1 MVVPDAS
8 ISGAITVGVDI
19 GGTFTD
25 AVAVRPDGTIV
36 TGKSS
41 TTPSDLSVGFFASIE
56 AMLAE
61 LGLTQAELY
70 ARIGRLA
77 HGTTAGIN
85 ALVTRTGARTALVT
99 TVGHGDSLRIMRG
112 SGRTLGASVEEML
125 DFSRSYRP
133 DPLLEP
139 SDVFEIVERID
150 AMGDV
155 VVRLRDEE
163 IDRVVDQ
170 LVAGR
175 YEAVA
180 VSLLWGFANPA
191 HERAIGRA
199 LRERL
204 PSVFVSLSHE
214 VAPRAGEYGRTVAC
228 TMNAMIGPLMT
239 RYIDKVVTGA
249 RDRGFTGELLFGHVE
264 GGLVPAEEAR
274 RFPLGTVQSG
284 PVAGVVGSARYGSH
298 RGERDI
304 VVTDMG
310 GTTLDVS
317 VIANGEPSR
326 HDETIIERQLAFLRK
341 VEVESIGAGGG
352 SIAWIDDTTGL
363 LKVGP
368 QSSGAVP
375 GPACYGRGG
384 TAPTVTDADLVL
396 GILDASR
403 PLASG
408 LQLDLGAAE
417 RAVLALG
424 QRLGLGLYECAAGI
438 VEIVDTKMEDLVRR
452 ATLQRGHDPRTFTL
466 WSFGGAGGAHAGLYA
481 SGLGVKRVVLPL
493 GDAASVWSAFGCA
506 MLEQRRTFQT
516 SLYLHEPFDLVT
528 VADVLETLEA
538 NALAYAKQHFADAD
552 AAIVEHHANMKY
564 ALQVYE
570 VETPLT
576 RQDVH
581 SKWATDAID
590 RFESVYAEQYGEGT
604 GYRAA
609 GVVLTALRVTVSEPV
624 VAARPRST
632 WAPPDSDLTPSGRRP
647 VYWIEARD
655 HIETAV
661 FEGSSLPGAAVVH
674 GPAIIEFPNTV
685 VAVRPG
691 QRATADHDGSLV
703 IDLQDVPS

>member
-1 MVVPDAS
+1 MAVRDA
-8 ISGAITVGVDI
+8 ISVGVDI

-25 AVAVRPDGTIV
+25 AVAVRGDGTIV

-41 TTPSDLSVGFFASIE
+41 TTPHDLSIGFFASIDE
-56 AMLAE
+56 MLGE
-61 LGLTQAELY
+61 LGLTELQLY
-70 ARIGRLA
+70 ESVIRLA

-125 DFSRSYRP
+125 DFARSDRP
-133 DPLLEP
+133 APLLEP
-139 SDVFEIVERID
+139 HDVFEIVERVD

-155 VVRLRDEE
+155 VVELRDDELE
-163 IDRVVDQ
+163 RVVG
-170 LVAGR
+170 LVAAGG

-180 VSLLWGFANPA
+180 VSLLWGFANPV
-191 HERAIGRA
+191 HERAIGEAIRA
-199 LRERL
+199 RL
-204 PSVFVSLSHE
+204 PSCFVSLSHE

-239 RYIDKVVTGA
+239 RYIDKVVSGA
-249 RDRGFTGELLFGHVE
+249 RRRGFSGDVLFGHVE
-264 GGLVPAEEAR
+264 GGLVPSEEAR
-274 RFPLGTVQSG
+274 RLPLGTVQSG
-284 PVAGVVGSARYGSH
+284 PVAGVVGSARYGRV
-298 RGERDI
+298 RGEGDI

-317 VIANGEPSR
+317 VIVGGEPSR
-326 HDETIIERQLAFLRK
+326 HDETVIERQLAFLRK

-368 QSSGAVP
+368 QSAGATP

-384 TAPTVTDADLVL
+384 TEPTVTDADLVL
-396 GILDASR
+396 GILDPDR

-408 LQLDLGAAE
+408 LRLDLGAAQKAVATLGE
-417 RAVLALG
+417 RLD
-424 QRLGLGLYECAAGI
+424 LGLYECAAGI

-481 SGLGVKRVVLPL
+481 SGLGVQRIVLPL

-506 MLEQRRTFQT
+506 LLEQRRSFQS
-516 SLYLHEPFDLVT
+516 SLYLREPFDLAT
-528 VADVLETLEA
+528 VADVIASLEA
-538 NALAYAKQHFADAD
+538 SALDYATRHFGDIETV
-552 AAIVEHHANMKY
+552 IVEHHADMKY

-570 VETPLT
+570 VETPLA
-576 RQDVH
+576 RQTVH
-581 SKWATDAID
+581 PGWADEAIG
-590 RFESVYAEQYGEGT
+590 RFEAVYADLYGEGT

-609 GVVLTALRVTVSEPV
+609 GVVLTALRVTISEPV
-624 VAARPRST
+624 VTAAPRSR
-632 WAPPDSDLTPSGRRP
+632 WAERDAMCRPSGRRP

-655 HIETAV
+655 HVDTAV
-661 FEGSSLPGAAVVH
+661 YDGASLPSEAVLP

-691 QRATADHDGSLV
+691 QRAIADPDGSLV
-703 IDLQDVPS
+703 IDLQEVAS

>member
-1 MVVPDAS
+1 MTIRD
-8 ISGAITVGVDI
+8 AITVGVDI

-25 AVAVRPDGTIV
+25 AVAVRHDGTIV

-41 TTPSDLSVGFFASIE
+41 TTPQDLSVGFFAAIHE
-56 AMLAE
+56 MLDE
-61 LGLTQAELY
+61 LGLSEAELY
-70 ARIGRLA
+70 ARIERLA

-85 ALVTRTGARTALVT
+85 ALVTRTGARTALVAT
-99 TVGHGDSLRIMRG
+99 SGHGDALRIMRG

-125 DFSRSYRP
+125 DFARSYRP
-133 DPLLEP
+133 EVLLDPA
-139 SDVFEIVERID
+139 DVFEVVERVD

-155 VVRLRDEE
+155 VVSLRDSEV
-163 IDRVVDQ
+163 DRIVD
-170 LVAGR
+170 LVVAGG

-180 VSLLWGFANPA
+180 ICLLWGFANPE
-191 HERAIGRA
+191 HERALGRA
-199 LRERL
+199 IQARR
-204 PSVFVSLSHE
+204 PGCFISMAHE

-239 RYIDKVVTGA
+239 RYIDRVIDGA
-249 RDRGFTGELLFGHVE
+249 RRRGFAGDVLFGHVE

-284 PVAGVVGSARYGSH
+284 PVAGVVGSARYGTR
-298 RGERDI
+298 RGESNI

-317 VIANGEPSR
+317 VIVNGEASR

-341 VEVESIGAGGG
+341 VEVDSIGAGGG
-352 SIAWIDDTTGL
+352 SIAWIDETTGL

-368 QSSGAVP
+368 QSAGASP

-384 TAPTVTDADLVL
+384 TDATVTDADLVL
-396 GILDASR
+396 GILDPER

-408 LQLDLGAAE
+408 LRLDLDAAHKVV
-417 RAVLALG
+417 ATLG
-424 QRLGLGLYECAAGI
+424 ERLGLGVYECAAGI

-481 SGLGVKRVVLPL
+481 KGLGVQRVVFPL

-506 MLEQRRTFQT
+506 LLEQRRSFQT
-516 SLYLHEPFDLVT
+516 SLYLREPFDLDL
-528 VADVLETLEA
+528 VAETIESLEA
-538 NALAYAKQHFADAD
+538 SALAYARTHFANPEGAL
-552 AAIVEHHANMKY
+552 VEHHADMKY

-570 VETPLT
+570 VETALERRPVGPT
-576 RQDVH
+576 
-581 SKWATDAID
+581 WASDAID

-609 GVVLTALRVTVSEPV
+609 GVVLTSLRVTVSEPIP
-624 VAARPRST
+624 VASPKSAWKDRNTMLERSG
-632 WAPPDSDLTPSGRRP
+632 SRP
-647 VYWIEARD
+647 VYWVEASGHVD
-655 HIETAV
+655 TPV
-661 FEGSSLPGAAVVH
+661 YDGSELPSGATIA
-674 GPAIIEFPNTV
+674 GPAVIEFPNTV
-685 VAVRPG
+685 IAVRPG
-691 QRATADHDGSLV
+691 QQALADDDGSLV
-703 IDLQDVPS
+703 IDLQEVSS